1 MATPSRPIAQRDVFA
16 ESEAP
21 SHGFI
26 GLLRLVLFS
35 PRQFFQQLD
44 HARHGFIIALL
55 ILALLAYGAVQE
67 ASPASTPVDSGGI
80 PPMDGGIPPMDG
92 GGIPIDM
99 GGGAPVSTADPS
111 QAWMTGLTAAGQQV
125 IYWLVLTIV
134 LSEVSLFNGK
144 APDFKRNTQIAIW
157 ATVPLALM
165 AGVRIL
171 FIMGGGTLG
180 EAGFAGFLD
189 EWEAYAGMNPLL
201 QSSIYALAT
210 QISLFWFWSL
220 TLIYIGARE
229 ALKGKRL
236 AIVIVLAMWIAML
249 ILAFGYQRYQMLSN
263 QNPEMPTELM
273 PEGEFPIEGE
283 FPVEEAPMEEI
294 PLEEQ
299 PLEEEPQE
307 EGGGRPVAPDRSGGK
322 G

>member
-1 MATPSRPIAQRDVFA
+1 MANPPRPAAQRDVFA

-67 ASPASTPVDSGGI
+67 ASPASAPIDSGGI

-92 GGIPIDM
+92 GGIPMDM
-99 GGGAPVSTADPS
+99 GGAPVSTADPS

-144 APDFKRNTQIAIW
+144 APDFKRNSQIAIW

-180 EAGFAGFLD
+180 EAGFSGFLD
-189 EWEAYAGMNPLL
+189 EWESYAGMNPLL
-201 QSSIYALAT
+201 QSAIYALAT

-220 TLIYIGARE
+220 ALIYIGARE

-249 ILAFGYQRYQMLSN
+249 VLAFGYQRYQMLSN
-263 QNPEMPTELM
+263 QSSEMPTELM
-273 PEGEFPIEGE
+273 PEGEFPMEGE
-283 FPVEEAPMEEI
+283 FPVEEIPVEEM

-299 PLEEEPQE
+299 PQE
-307 EGGGRPVAPDRSGGK
+307 EGGGRPVEPGRGRG
-322 G
+322 